1 MPLFWYGER
10 MDSKGRHQCTHWCNK
25 QSGGL
30 FVSPWES
37 PSDSRRI
44 RYGCGWEPNR
54 AIKRISR
61 YPFGYLLFGL
71 SGGTRRSR
79 SNSPVDCWAMGRGPS
94 LPYDVPSGN
103 IGNESLPAY
112 AKRSLAIVSFS
123 RGRVHRLPYASGV
136 DMHRIRID
144 LIRRTPSG
152 AWQTDTAHQKS
163 RYCSQTETWT
173 YCGLS
178 V

>member
-1 MPLFWYGER
+1 MTAFFEKSYKNTRTKKGDGLCHPLFWYAGR
-10 MDSKGRHQCTHWCNK
+10 MDSKGRHQCAHWCNK

-71 SGGTRRSR
+71 SGGTRRSECEC
-79 SNSPVDCWAMGRGPS
+79 PVDIH
-94 LPYDVPSGN
+94 LPPVSTAATRYGVFLKGN
-103 IGNESLPAY
+103 TPA
-112 AKRSLAIVSFS
+112 
-123 RGRVHRLPYASGV
+123 ASPFR
-136 DMHRIRID
+136 H
-144 LIRRTPSG
+144 TPSG
-152 AWQTDTAHQKS
+152 AWQTDAAHQKS